1 MKYKAL
7 FFLTFI
13 LFPNFI
19 SAQTTY
25 FIKYKESVSK
35 SEIEQ
40 KVFSKQFVP
49 PNLDFQVN
57 AIVNSVNYLAKGI
70 AKEDD
75 VLGRIVKITFANSVD
90 ENSFLPVEISS
101 GSYIEIR
108 YPKGVILQL
117 PAGTRLS
124 TVKQLL
130 SL

>member
-1 MKYKAL
+1 VSKTTDMKKQERVQRQEEML
-7 FFLTFI
+7 SLVERWQESGKTQQVFCQEHDLTFSTFYYW
-13 LFPNFI
+13 LKR
-19 SAQTTY
+19 Y
-25 FIKYKESVSK
+25 RR
-35 SEIEQ
+35 
-40 KVFSKQFVP
+40 
-49 PNLDFQVN
+49 
-57 AIVNSVNYLAKGI
+57 GI
-70 AKEDD
+70 
-75 VLGRIVKITFANSVD
+75 D